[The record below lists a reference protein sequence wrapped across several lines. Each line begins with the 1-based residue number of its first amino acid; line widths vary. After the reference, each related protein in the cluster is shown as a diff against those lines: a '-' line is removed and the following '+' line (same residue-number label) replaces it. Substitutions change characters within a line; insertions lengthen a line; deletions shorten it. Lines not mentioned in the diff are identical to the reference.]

1 MIDDETGYILLR
13 RFSATTINEVNK
25 AIKKLDE
32 QNFEKLIFDLRGN
45 SGGYLEQAAAVS
57 NLFISTKDTLVYTK
71 GKISDANQAFI
82 SDPKKGRN
90 DFSLIVLI
98 NRGSASAS
106 EIVSG
111 AVQDLDRVKVKGEI
125 ISTCPM
131 KGCWMNMLVSNDTVL
146 VRFKDYGFF
155 VPKQG
160 LEGSS
165 AIVNG
170 FLSIDTLSV
179 AQLRHYAEDAGKKTE
194 EIMKIKKPKITL
206 SFLADGV
213 AIQK

>member
-1 MIDDETGYILLR
+1 M
-13 RFSATTINEVNK
+13 
-25 AIKKLDE
+25 
-32 QNFEKLIFDLRGN
+32 NFRTFL
-45 SGGYLEQAAAVS
+45 
-57 NLFISTKDTLVYTK
+57 NLFFILSLISIYSQDNQTKFYGEKFNLKNVDNLLELSSTK
-71 GKISDANQAFI
+71 
-82 SDPKKGRN
+82 
-90 DFSLIVLI
+90 
-98 NRGSASAS
+98 
-106 EIVSG
+106 
-111 AVQDLDRVKVKGEI
+111 VKVKGEI

-160 LEGSS
+160 VEGSS

-179 AQLRHYAEDAGKKTE
+179 AQLRHYAKDAGKKNE

-213 AIQK
+213 AIQE

>member
-1 MIDDETGYILLR
+1 MNFRTFLSLFFILSLISIYSQDNQTK
-13 RFSATTINEVNK
+13 FYG
-25 AIKKLDE
+25 
-32 QNFEKLIFDLRGN
+32 EKFNLKNVDNL
-45 SGGYLEQAAAVS
+45 LELS
-57 NLFISTKDTLVYTK
+57 STK
-71 GKISDANQAFI
+71 
-82 SDPKKGRN
+82 
-90 DFSLIVLI
+90 
-98 NRGSASAS
+98 
-106 EIVSG
+106 
-111 AVQDLDRVKVKGEI
+111 VKVKGEI

-160 LEGSS
+160 IEGSS
-165 AIVNG
+165 AIING

-213 AIQK
+213 AIQE

>member
-1 MIDDETGYILLR
+1 MNFRTFLSLFFILSLISIYSQDNQTK
-13 RFSATTINEVNK
+13 FYG
-25 AIKKLDE
+25 
-32 QNFEKLIFDLRGN
+32 EKFNLKNVDNL
-45 SGGYLEQAAAVS
+45 LELS
-57 NLFISTKDTLVYTK
+57 STK
-71 GKISDANQAFI
+71 
-82 SDPKKGRN
+82 
-90 DFSLIVLI
+90 
-98 NRGSASAS
+98 
-106 EIVSG
+106 
-111 AVQDLDRVKVKGEI
+111 VKVKGKI
-125 ISTCPM
+125 LSTCPM

-160 LEGSS
+160 VDGSS
-165 AIVNG
+165 ANVNG

>member
-1 MIDDETGYILLR
+1 M
-13 RFSATTINEVNK
+13 
-25 AIKKLDE
+25 
-32 QNFEKLIFDLRGN
+32 NFRTFL
-45 SGGYLEQAAAVS
+45 
-57 NLFISTKDTLVYTK
+57 NLF
-71 GKISDANQAFI
+71 FI
-82 SDPKKGRN
+82 L
-90 DFSLIVLI
+90 SLISI
-98 NRGSASAS
+98 YS
-106 EIVSG
+106 
-111 AVQDLDRVKVKGEI
+111 QDNQTKFYGEKFNLKNVDNLLELSSTRVRVKGEI

-160 LEGSS
+160 VEGSS
-165 AIVNG
+165 AIING

-213 AIQK
+213 AIQE

>member
-1 MIDDETGYILLR
+1 M
-13 RFSATTINEVNK
+13 
-25 AIKKLDE
+25 
-32 QNFEKLIFDLRGN
+32 NFRTFL
-45 SGGYLEQAAAVS
+45 
-57 NLFISTKDTLVYTK
+57 NLFFILSLISIYSQDNQTKFYGEKFNLKNVDNLLELSSTK
-71 GKISDANQAFI
+71 
-82 SDPKKGRN
+82 
-90 DFSLIVLI
+90 
-98 NRGSASAS
+98 
-106 EIVSG
+106 
-111 AVQDLDRVKVKGEI
+111 VKVKGEI

-160 LEGSS
+160 IEGSS
-165 AIVNG
+165 AIING

-213 AIQK
+213 AIQE

>member
-1 MIDDETGYILLR
+1 MNFRTFLSLFFILSLISIYSQDNQTK
-13 RFSATTINEVNK
+13 FYG
-25 AIKKLDE
+25 
-32 QNFEKLIFDLRGN
+32 EKFNLKNVDNL
-45 SGGYLEQAAAVS
+45 LELS
-57 NLFISTKDTLVYTK
+57 STK
-71 GKISDANQAFI
+71 
-82 SDPKKGRN
+82 
-90 DFSLIVLI
+90 
-98 NRGSASAS
+98 
-106 EIVSG
+106 
-111 AVQDLDRVKVKGEI
+111 VKVKGKI
-125 ISTCPM
+125 LSTCPM

-160 LEGSS
+160 VDGSS

>member
-1 MIDDETGYILLR
+1 MYKR
-13 RFSATTINEVNK
+13 
-25 AIKKLDE
+25 
-32 QNFEKLIFDLRGN
+32 Q
-45 SGGYLEQAAAVS
+45 
-57 NLFISTKDTLVYTK
+57 
-71 GKISDANQAFI
+71 
-82 SDPKKGRN
+82 
-90 DFSLIVLI
+90 SLISVY
-98 NRGSASAS
+98 S
-106 EIVSG
+106 
-111 AVQDLDRVKVKGEI
+111 QDDKTKFYGEKFNFKNVDNLLELSSTRVKVKGEI

-213 AIQK
+213 AIQE

>member
-1 MIDDETGYILLR
+1 MKFNVLFFILFSISICSQSNNIEFYGEKFNYNLKKIDNFTGLTD
-13 RFSATTINEVNK
+13 S
-25 AIKKLDE
+25 KKL
-32 QNFEKLIFDLRGN
+32 I
-45 SGGYLEQAAAVS
+45 
-57 NLFISTKDTLVYTK
+57 K
-71 GKISDANQAFI
+71 GKI
-82 SDPKKGRN
+82 
-90 DFSLIVLI
+90 L
-98 NRGSASAS
+98 
-106 EIVSG
+106 
-111 AVQDLDRVKVKGEI
+111 
-125 ISTCPM
+125 STCPM

-160 LEGSS
+160 VDGSS

>member
-1 MIDDETGYILLR
+1 MNFRTFLSLFFILSLISIYSQDNETKFYGEKFNLKNVDNLLEL
-13 RFSATTINEVNK
+13 S
-25 AIKKLDE
+25 
-32 QNFEKLIFDLRGN
+32 
-45 SGGYLEQAAAVS
+45 
-57 NLFISTKDTLVYTK
+57 STK
-71 GKISDANQAFI
+71 
-82 SDPKKGRN
+82 
-90 DFSLIVLI
+90 
-98 NRGSASAS
+98 
-106 EIVSG
+106 
-111 AVQDLDRVKVKGEI
+111 VKVKGEI

-160 LEGSS
+160 IEGSS
-165 AIVNG
+165 AIING

-213 AIQK
+213 AIQE

>member
-1 MIDDETGYILLR
+1 MKFNVLFFILFSISIYSQNNNNEFYGEKFDYDLEKID
-13 RFSATTINEVNK
+13 
-25 AIKKLDE
+25 
-32 QNFEKLIFDLRGN
+32 N
-45 SGGYLEQAAAVS
+45 S
-57 NLFISTKDTLVYTK
+57 
-71 GKISDANQAFI
+71 
-82 SDPKKGRN
+82 
-90 DFSLIVLI
+90 IVL
-98 NRGSASAS
+98 A
-106 EIVSG
+106 
-111 AVQDLDRVKVKGEI
+111 DLKIRMKGEI

-160 LEGSS
+160 VDGSS

-179 AQLRHYAEDAGKKTE
+179 AQLRHYAEDAGKKIE

-213 AIQK
+213 AIQR

>member
-1 MIDDETGYILLR
+1 M
-13 RFSATTINEVNK
+13 
-25 AIKKLDE
+25 
-32 QNFEKLIFDLRGN
+32 NFRTFL
-45 SGGYLEQAAAVS
+45 
-57 NLFISTKDTLVYTK
+57 NLFFILSLISIYSQDNQTKFYGEKFNLKNIDNLLELSSTK
-71 GKISDANQAFI
+71 
-82 SDPKKGRN
+82 
-90 DFSLIVLI
+90 
-98 NRGSASAS
+98 
-106 EIVSG
+106 
-111 AVQDLDRVKVKGEI
+111 VKVKGEI

-165 AIVNG
+165 AIING

-213 AIQK
+213 AIQE